1 MTTRRPSDDLFEDSR
16 MTFGEHLEELRT
28 ALVRS
33 LIGIAIGCLIGF
45 FVADKLVDFLQRPLF
60 DALRDF
66 NLSRANAAYMEQ
78 HGFHSPEIE
87 HKMQREHL
95 APQTVFVDPG
105 QLVEAIRTISPQS
118 LAEINLEPYRFT
130 ASHVTKDNVAD
141 IAAALI
147 DPLAIDSP
155 HPAKLQQLAAMV
167 SEDQRSTLQKI
178 ATDPPVSS
186 QHQSQ
191 LLDIL
196 NALIDQPQIHQHEA
210 FASFMTKPAWSLWQ
224 LFSEAPANSL
234 EPMKRQV
241 DLHGDAQLTRRLN
254 RLLVARTFEN
264 LIEPP
269 TIALTPIEIWQFTVV
284 STQSLSPHEPFVT
297 WIKAAIITGLVLSAP
312 WVFYQLWLFV
322 AAGLYPH
329 EKKYVHYY
337 LPISIALFVFGV
349 CLAFFFVFKP
359 VLTFLFTFNASMGIN
374 PQVRIGEWLSFVM
387 FLPLGF
393 GIAFQLP
400 LVMLF
405 LNRIGIFSVEA
416 YTSKWRIAV
425 MIISVLSMILTPADP
440 VSMIMLGVPL
450 TALYFFGIGLCR
462 WMPRPSNPFGDVA
475 EQI

>member
-1 MTTRRPSDDLFEDSR
+1 M
-16 MTFGEHLEELRT
+16 
-28 ALVRS
+28 
-33 LIGIAIGCLIGF
+33 
-45 FVADKLVDFLQRPLF
+45 
-60 DALRDF
+60 
-66 NLSRANAAYMEQ
+66 
-78 HGFHSPEIE
+78 
-87 HKMQREHL
+87 
-95 APQTVFVDPG
+95 
-105 QLVEAIRTISPQS
+105 
-118 LAEINLEPYRFT
+118 
-130 ASHVTKDNVAD
+130 
-141 IAAALI
+141 
-147 DPLAIDSP
+147 
-155 HPAKLQQLAAMV
+155 
-167 SEDQRSTLQKI
+167 
-178 ATDPPVSS
+178 
-186 QHQSQ
+186 
-191 LLDIL
+191 
-196 NALIDQPQIHQHEA
+196 
-210 FASFMTKPAWSLWQ
+210 
-224 LFSEAPANSL
+224 
-234 EPMKRQV
+234 
-241 DLHGDAQLTRRLN
+241 
-254 RLLVARTFEN
+254 
-264 LIEPP
+264 
-269 TIALTPIEIWQFTVV
+269 
-284 STQSLSPHEPFVT
+284 
-297 WIKAAIITGLVLSAP
+297 
-312 WVFYQLWLFV
+312 

-450 TALYFFGIGLCR
+450 TALYFLGIGLCR